1 MLILSLLTQC
11 FGAVGSYSRV
21 HSVIAALPL
30 IKIPKKVNLKMA
42 DIQYIP
48 KETKDKLMRP
58 IIDQFAAG
66 NCRYQ
71 VNEND
76 FFVIIKNRS
85 IYFYLVFWLT

>member
-1 MLILSLLTQC
+1 MLWGRRKLQSCTFGHSSLTLNQNSKK
-11 FGAVGSYSRV
+11 GQ
-21 HSVIAALPL
+21 
-30 IKIPKKVNLKMA
+30 PK
-42 DIQYIP
+42 DGRYTIP